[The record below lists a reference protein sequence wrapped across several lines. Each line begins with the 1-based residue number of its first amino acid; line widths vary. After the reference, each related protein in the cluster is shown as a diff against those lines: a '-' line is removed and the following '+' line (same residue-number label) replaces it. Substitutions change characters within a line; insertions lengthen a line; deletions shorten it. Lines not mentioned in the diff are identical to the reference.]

1 MSGCDEDVGY
11 HRGKMMIIMM
21 KMLAIPG
28 GRWVK
33 GVAKV
38 VTCPALIAC
47 GCLRPSPLYNAAREN
62 LPQENKT

>member
-33 GVAKV
+33 GAAKV
-38 VTCPALIAC
+38 VTHMC
-47 GCLRPSPLYNAAREN
+47 
-62 LPQENKT
+62 QFF